1 MSIFTV
7 IISLKVTETRDRSNK
22 KRHLPLKYARNKAK
36 VNSLY

>member
-22 KRHLPLKYARNKAK
+22 KKTFTAK
-36 VNSLY
+36 IC